1 MANFKARPHFED
13 RQIVQNNDESIQ
25 LSGVTRI
32 APTILDFTGST
43 TGQTTVTVMGLTGY
57 LNEGR
62 EYGFRVEP
70 PLLKISGSTGY
81 TTVDVTGYVLTA
93 IDSDGNVG
101 WQSVSGGTSGGTN
114 TYVTGG
120 TLNGSY
126 QLTLGRNDGSSAS
139 PIDLSALS
147 GSTYWTSGSSGNYS
161 IKVINDSTTDATDDY
176 AVAIGLNT
184 LASGPASH
192 AEGQSTTASGIES
205 HAEGRNTIA
214 SGSQSHAEGSN
225 TLASGPASHAE
236 GVDTTASGTSSHA
249 EGRISIA
256 SGNYSHAEGFDTTA
270 GGQGSHAEGYLTIA
284 SGDFSHAEGY
294 QTQATGTTSHAEGYG
309 SKAFGYGSHAEGG
322 TTPFE
327 GGGAGGRA
335 YGEGSHAEGVLT
347 IASGLGSHAEGYGSI
362 ASGNYSHAEGRG
374 TLAGGFYSHSQNIF
388 TIAGGPYSHAGGFYS
403 TASGDTSFIH
413 SSNSTVLGNRSAVLG
428 GQNITGTTDNTVYT
442 PNLTVRGNYSLHSDS
457 TLEVTD
463 IPSSFED
470 TFKGSYTEFNWSGLT
485 TQILSNNNPN
495 GYTSFL
501 LGNLSNY
508 PTNQDYGFLSYFGSG
523 YTRTGSPTTGTDFY
537 RDKMVLKGSDDTDG
551 MVFSLSNGPTGTM
564 WWEIDGESKLILNG
578 DNFGIGLNNDGTES
592 PTNTLH
598 VNGSFR
604 LENGTEQSNYVLT
617 SNSLGVGTWQPISGL
632 TTGLTLSQVL
642 TNGNETNGN
651 NIVISGNDGLFDT
664 GSTRYI
670 WFRNHP
676 TNSDLDKINI
686 YASNGTNSTSID
698 LLKEGSMDISG
709 GLGVSVNSVTFGSS
723 ALGYNDARYFDDYSS
738 TYTNRSLVDKEYVD
752 LKVSGYTLEQTLI
765 AGNTT
770 GSNWIE
776 PNDNYGILSTGL
788 SGTSRMI
795 QYKGTDRILLNST
808 NGSNT
813 SSLTLFTDGTANLS
827 ATDLTVG
834 VRSMAVNGTGVFSGI
849 TYSTDLSSKFVNRS
863 LVDKEYVDNAISGA
877 TPSLSEVLTVG
888 NETLG
893 NDIILGDD
901 KIINATGST
910 NHSIFFSEG
919 TINLWNDYSTDRE
932 GRLLLNSGPSL
943 SYLFNRA
950 YVGAN
955 YTEGKLA
962 FSDSTTKLNVFDD
975 STSAE
980 AFISQDLSG
989 GYPTQ
994 TILATDVDGKV
1005 SQVYIEGNGY
1015 MNIYVDD
1022 NTNSTDI
1029 SISPSSDLT
1038 VTTTNGK
1045 GIEYSNDYS
1054 ATFTNRSLVDKEYVD
1069 GLITGTGNTLS
1080 QVLTNGNTTGGNNIL
1095 ISGTQGL
1102 YSENNI
1108 NNGITFPNSGTTRVI
1123 STDGV
1128 TPFPI
1133 NESYIDLVGAN
1144 GSIFFEGTGIYE
1156 VNFPHSIFDGQIQVG
1171 SITGGTITSNT
1182 FNYDCD
1188 LGMTQK
1194 LDLQGATT
1202 GATITFSNQKEGS
1215 TYTLIVVQGSGTY
1228 DLTFPSGWWL
1238 NDTAPFDFTTL
1249 ADNDR
1254 VMVTSTYLDSEWY
1267 FAVKQLTF
1275 V

>member
-147 GSTYWTSGSSGNYS
+147 DSTYWTSGSSGNYS
-161 IKVINDSTTDATDDY
+161 IKVINDTTTDATDDY

-184 LASGPASH
+184 LASGIASH
-192 AEGQSTTASGIES
+192 AEGQATTASGVES
-205 HAEGRNTIA
+205 HAEGRDTIA
-214 SGSQSHAEGSN
+214 SGNQSHAEGGS
-225 TLASGPASHAE
+225 TIASGGGSHAE
-236 GVDTTASGTSSHA
+236 GGSTIASGTTSHAEGYGSVAGGFGSHA
-249 EGRISIA
+249 EGR
-256 SGNYSHAEGFDTTA
+256 DTF
-270 GGQGSHAEGYLTIA
+270 A
-284 SGDFSHAEGY
+284 SGDYSHAEGY

-347 IASGLGSHAEGYGSI
+347 IASGLGSHAEGFITI
-362 ASGNYSHAEGRG
+362 ASGTYSHAEGRG
-374 TLAGGFYSHSQNIF
+374 TLAGGDYSHSEGIE

-403 TASGDTSFIH
+403 TASGGTSFIH

-428 GQNITGTTDNTVYT
+428 GQYITGTTDNTVYI

-470 TFKGSYTEFNWSGLT
+470 TFKGSYTEFNWTGLT
-485 TQILSNNNPN
+485 TQILSNSNPN

-632 TTGLTLSQVL
+632 TTGLTLSEVL
-642 TNGNETNGN
+642 
-651 NIVISGNDGLFDT
+651 
-664 GSTRYI
+664 
-670 WFRNHP
+670 
-676 TNSDLDKINI
+676 
-686 YASNGTNSTSID
+686 SN
-698 LLKEGSMDISG
+698 
-709 GLGVSVNSVTFGSS
+709 
-723 ALGYNDARYFDDYSS
+723 
-738 TYTNRSLVDKEYVD
+738 
-752 LKVSGYTLEQTLI
+752 
-765 AGNTT
+765 GNTT
-770 GSNWIE
+770 GTNNIVLSDGNNSYIQS
-776 PNDNYGILSTGL
+776 PNGLNRIAMFDKTGLVDGGVFLTCEETTFYNTLAVEDNSVTAQCQNTSTG
-788 SGTSRMI
+788 
-795 QYKGTDRILLNST
+795 DV
-808 NGSNT
+808 
-813 SSLTLFTDGTANLS
+813 S
-827 ATDLTVG
+827 AW
-834 VRSMAVNGTGVFSGI
+834 S
-849 TYSTDLSSKFVNRS
+849 
-863 LVDKEYVDNAISGA
+863 
-877 TPSLSEVLTVG
+877 
-888 NETLG
+888 
-893 NDIILGDD
+893 LGDVAGFGVSHSAGLNFSFFNLQD
-901 KIINATGST
+901 NNGLFGGSS
-910 NHSIFFSEG
+910 NF
-919 TINLWNDYSTDRE
+919 NL
-932 GRLLLNSGPSL
+932 
-943 SYLFNRA
+943 A
-950 YVGAN
+950 YN
-955 YTEGKLA
+955 
-962 FSDSTTKLNVFDD
+962 
-975 STSAE
+975 
-980 AFISQDLSG
+980 
-989 GYPTQ
+989 
-994 TILATDVDGKV
+994 
-1005 SQVYIEGNGY
+1005 
-1015 MNIYVDD
+1015 
-1022 NTNSTDI
+1022 
-1029 SISPSSDLT
+1029 
-1038 VTTTNGK
+1038 
-1045 GIEYSNDYS
+1045 NDYS
-1054 ATFTNRSLVDKEYVD
+1054 ANYTNRSLVDKEYVD

-1095 ISGTQGL
+1095 ISSTQGL
-1102 YSENNI
+1102 YDENNTS
-1108 NNGITFPNSGTTRVI
+1108 NGITFPSSATTRIV
-1123 STDGV
+1123 STDGI
-1128 TPFPI
+1128 TPFPT
-1133 NESYIDLVGAN
+1133 NECYIDLVGNN
-1144 GSIFFEGTGIYE
+1144 GGIFFEGTGIYE

-1171 SITGGTITSNT
+1171 SVTGGTVTTGNT
-1182 FNYDCD
+1182 FTYDCD